1 MILQFLLG
9 LTCRRTPNFSPFCK
23 ISVHFTKNVLTNHNC
38 PDKLY
43 LFRFH
48 FFDKKNCTIPENM
61 ILLRQTDIINN
72 EDAGHAKDISS
83 INKPEIL

>member
-1 MILQFLLG
+1 
-9 LTCRRTPNFSPFCK
+9 
-23 ISVHFTKNVLTNHNC
+23 
-38 PDKLY
+38 
-43 LFRFH
+43 
-48 FFDKKNCTIPENM
+48 M